1 MKCPFCGS
9 EDNRVV
15 DTRPGKEGKSV
26 RRRRECLSCGR
37 RFTTYEYVEKSPL
50 LVIKRDGR
58 EEPFD
63 RQKLFLGI
71 VTAAHKRPV
80 TRVEIEKMVD
90 EIEEAFYDLG
100 NLTVPSKK
108 IGEEVM
114 KRLKEIDEVAYVRF
128 ASVYR
133 DFKDKDEFLKE
144 VQDLKDSTG
153 KENKKNEG

>member
-9 EDNRVV
+9 EDNKVT

-26 RRRRECLSCGR
+26 RRRRECLACSR

-63 RQKLFLGI
+63 RQKLLLGI
-71 VTAAHKRPV
+71 MTAAHKRPV
-80 TRVEIEKMVD
+80 TRVEIEKIVD
-90 EIEEAFYDLG
+90 EIEEGFCDLG
-100 NLTVPSKK
+100 NLTIPSKLV
-108 IGEEVM
+108 GEEVM
-114 KRLKEIDEVAYVRF
+114 KRLKELDEVAYVRF

-133 DFKDKDEFLKE
+133 DFKDKEEFLKE
-144 VQDLKDSTG
+144 VNGLKNSS
-153 KENKKNEG
+153 KEET

>member
-9 EDNRVV
+9 EENKVT

-26 RRRRECLSCGR
+26 RRRRECLACSR

-63 RQKLFLGI
+63 RQKLLLGI
-71 VTAAHKRPV
+71 MTAAHKRPV
-80 TRVEIEKMVD
+80 TRVEIEKIVD
-90 EIEEAFYDLG
+90 EIEEGFCDLG
-100 NLTVPSKK
+100 NLTIPSKLV
-108 IGEEVM
+108 GEEVM

-133 DFKDKDEFLKE
+133 DFKDKEEFLKE
-144 VQDLKDSTG
+144 VNGLKNSP
-153 KENKKNEG
+153 EE

>member
-9 EDNRVV
+9 EDNKVI

-26 RRRRECLSCGR
+26 RRRRECVACSR

-50 LVIKRDGR
+50 LVIKRDSR

-71 VTAAHKRPV
+71 MTAAHKRPV
-80 TRVEIEKMVD
+80 TRAEIDKMVH
-90 EIEEAFYDLG
+90 EIEEVFYDLG
-100 NLTVPSKK
+100 NLTIPSKL

-114 KRLKEIDEVAYVRF
+114 KRLRGIDEVAYVRF

-144 VQDLKDSTG
+144 INELRDSS
-153 KENKKNEG
+153 KENKD

>member
-9 EDNRVV
+9 EDNKVT

-26 RRRRECLSCGR
+26 RRRRECLACSR

-63 RQKLFLGI
+63 RQKLLLGI
-71 VTAAHKRPV
+71 MTAAHKRPV
-80 TRVEIEKMVD
+80 TRVEIEKIVD
-90 EIEEAFYDLG
+90 EIEEGFCDLG
-100 NLTVPSKK
+100 NLTIPSKLV
-108 IGEEVM
+108 GEEVM
-114 KRLKEIDEVAYVRF
+114 KRLKELDEVAYVRF

-133 DFKDKDEFLKE
+133 DFKDKEEFLKE
-144 VQDLKDSTG
+144 VNGLKNSS
-153 KENKKNEG
+153 KE

>member
-9 EDNRVV
+9 EDNKVT

-26 RRRRECLSCGR
+26 RRRRECIDCGR

-50 LVIKRDGR
+50 VVVKRDGR

-63 RQKLFLGI
+63 RQKLLIGI
-71 VTAAHKRPV
+71 MTAAHKRPV
-80 TRVEIEKMVD
+80 MRVEIEKIVD
-90 EIEEAFYDLG
+90 EIEEGFYDLG
-100 NLTVPSKK
+100 NLAIPSRL

-114 KRLKEIDEVAYVRF
+114 KRLKELDEVAYVRF

-133 DFKDKDEFLKE
+133 DFKDKKEFLKE
-144 VQDLKDSTG
+144 VNGLKNPP
-153 KENKKNEG
+153 EE

>member
-9 EDNRVV
+9 EDNKVT

-26 RRRRECLSCGR
+26 RRRRECLACSR

-63 RQKLFLGI
+63 RQKLLLGI
-71 VTAAHKRPV
+71 MTAAHKRPV
-80 TRVEIEKMVD
+80 TRVEIEKIVD
-90 EIEEAFYDLG
+90 EIEEGFCDLG
-100 NLTVPSKK
+100 NLTIPSKLV
-108 IGEEVM
+108 GEKVM
-114 KRLKEIDEVAYVRF
+114 KRLKELDEVAYVRF

-133 DFKDKDEFLKE
+133 DFKDKEEFLKE
-144 VQDLKDSTG
+144 VNGLKNSS
-153 KENKKNEG
+153 KE

>member
-9 EDNRVV
+9 EDNKVT

-26 RRRRECLSCGR
+26 RRRRECLACSR

-63 RQKLFLGI
+63 RQKLLLGI
-71 VTAAHKRPV
+71 MTAAHKRPV
-80 TRVEIEKMVD
+80 TRVEIEKIVD
-90 EIEEAFYDLG
+90 EIEEGFCDLG
-100 NLTVPSKK
+100 NLTIPSKLV
-108 IGEEVM
+108 GEEVM

-133 DFKDKDEFLKE
+133 DFKDKEEFLKE
-144 VQDLKDSTG
+144 VNGLKNSS
-153 KENKKNEG
+153 KEET

>member
-9 EDNRVV
+9 EDNKVT

-26 RRRRECLSCGR
+26 RRRRECLACSR

-63 RQKLFLGI
+63 RQKLLLGI
-71 VTAAHKRPV
+71 MTAAHKRPV
-80 TRVEIEKMVD
+80 TRVEIEKIVD
-90 EIEEAFYDLG
+90 EIEEDFCDLG
-100 NLTVPSKK
+100 NLTIPSKLV
-108 IGEEVM
+108 GEEVM
-114 KRLKEIDEVAYVRF
+114 KRLKELDEVAYVRF

-133 DFKDKDEFLKE
+133 DFKDKEEFLKE
-144 VQDLKDSTG
+144 VNGLKNSS
-153 KENKKNEG
+153 KE

>member
-9 EDNRVV
+9 EDNKVT

-26 RRRRECLSCGR
+26 RRRRECLACSR

-63 RQKLFLGI
+63 RQKLLLGI
-71 VTAAHKRPV
+71 MTAAHKRPV
-80 TRVEIEKMVD
+80 TRVEIEKIVD
-90 EIEEAFYDLG
+90 EIEEGFCDLG
-100 NLTVPSKK
+100 NLTIPSKLV
-108 IGEEVM
+108 GEEVM

-133 DFKDKDEFLKE
+133 DFKDKEEFLKE
-144 VQDLKDSTG
+144 VNGLKNSS
-153 KENKKNEG
+153 KE

>member
-9 EDNRVV
+9 EDNKVT

-26 RRRRECLSCGR
+26 RRRRECLSCSR

-50 LVIKRDGR
+50 MVIKRDGR

-63 RQKLFLGI
+63 RQKLLIGI
-71 VTAAHKRPV
+71 MTAAHKRPV
-80 TRVEIEKMVD
+80 TRTEIEKIVD
-90 EIEEAFYDLG
+90 ETEEGFYDLG
-100 NLTVPSKK
+100 NLTIPSKS

-133 DFKDKDEFLKE
+133 DFKDKEEFLKE
-144 VQDLKDSTG
+144 VKDLKNSSEE
-153 KENKKNEG
+153 KR

>member
-9 EDNRVV
+9 EDNKVT

-26 RRRRECLSCGR
+26 RRRRECLACSR

-63 RQKLFLGI
+63 RQKLLLGI
-71 VTAAHKRPV
+71 MTAAHKRPV
-80 TRVEIEKMVD
+80 TRVEIEKIVD
-90 EIEEAFYDLG
+90 EIEEGFCDLG
-100 NLTVPSKK
+100 NLTIPSKLV
-108 IGEEVM
+108 GEKVM

-133 DFKDKDEFLKE
+133 DFKDKEEFLKE
-144 VQDLKDSTG
+144 VNGLKNSS
-153 KENKKNEG
+153 KE

>member
-9 EDNRVV
+9 EDNKVT

-26 RRRRECLSCGR
+26 RRRRECLACSR

-63 RQKLFLGI
+63 RQKLLLGI
-71 VTAAHKRPV
+71 MTAAHKRPV
-80 TRVEIEKMVD
+80 TKVEIEKIVD
-90 EIEEAFYDLG
+90 EIEESFFDLG
-100 NLTVPSKK
+100 NLTIPSKLV
-108 IGEEVM
+108 GEEVM

-133 DFKDKDEFLKE
+133 DFKDKEEFLKE
-144 VQDLKDSTG
+144 VNGLKNST
-153 KENKKNEG
+153 KEET

>member
-1 MKCPFCGS
+1 MKCPFCNS
-9 EDNRVV
+9 EENKVT
-15 DTRPGKEGKSV
+15 DTRPGKDGKSV
-26 RRRRECLSCGR
+26 RRRRECLSCNR

-71 VTAAHKRPV
+71 MTAAHKRPV
-80 TRVEIEKMVD
+80 TRAEIEKIVNG
-90 EIEEAFYDLG
+90 IEEYFSDLG
-100 NLTVPSKK
+100 NVTIPSSA

-114 KRLKEIDEVAYVRF
+114 KRIKEIDEVAYVRF

-133 DFKDKDEFLKE
+133 DFKDTKEFLKE
-144 VQDLKDSTG
+144 VEDLKNISA
-153 KENKKNEG
+153 EES

>member
-9 EDNRVV
+9 EDNKVT

-26 RRRRECLSCGR
+26 RRRRECLACSR

-63 RQKLFLGI
+63 RQKLLLGI
-71 VTAAHKRPV
+71 MTAAHKRPV
-80 TRVEIEKMVD
+80 TRVEIEKIVD
-90 EIEEAFYDLG
+90 EIEEGFCDLG
-100 NLTVPSKK
+100 NLTIPSKLV
-108 IGEEVM
+108 GEEVM
-114 KRLKEIDEVAYVRF
+114 KRLKELDEVAYVRF

-133 DFKDKDEFLKE
+133 DFKDKEEFLKE
-144 VQDLKDSTG
+144 VNGLKNSP
-153 KENKKNEG
+153 EE

>member
-9 EDNRVV
+9 EDNKVT

-26 RRRRECLSCGR
+26 RRRRECLACSR

-63 RQKLFLGI
+63 RQKLLLGI
-71 VTAAHKRPV
+71 MTAAHKRPV
-80 TRVEIEKMVD
+80 TRVEIEKIVD
-90 EIEEAFYDLG
+90 EIEEDFCDLG
-100 NLTVPSKK
+100 NLTIPSKLV
-108 IGEEVM
+108 GEEVM

-133 DFKDKDEFLKE
+133 DFKDKEEFLKE
-144 VQDLKDSTG
+144 VNGLKNSS
-153 KENKKNEG
+153 KEET

>member
-9 EDNRVV
+9 EDNKVI

-26 RRRRECLSCGR
+26 RRRRECVSCGR

-63 RQKLFLGI
+63 RQKLLIGI
-71 VTAAHKRPV
+71 MTAAHKRPV
-80 TRVEIEKMVD
+80 PRAEIEKMVD
-90 EIEEAFYDLG
+90 EIEEGFYDLG
-100 NLTVPSKK
+100 NLTIPSKQ

-144 VQDLKDSTG
+144 VKDLKNSS
-153 KENKKNEG
+153 KENT

>member
-9 EDNRVV
+9 EDNKVI

-26 RRRRECLSCGR
+26 RRRRECLACSR

-50 LVIKRDGR
+50 LVIKRDSR

-63 RQKLFLGI
+63 RQKLLIGI
-71 VTAAHKRPV
+71 MTAAHKRPV
-80 TRVEIEKMVD
+80 TRAEIEKIVGG
-90 EIEEAFYDLG
+90 IEEDFYDLG
-100 NLTVPSKK
+100 NLTIPSER

-114 KRLKEIDEVAYVRF
+114 KRLKKIDEVAYVRF

-133 DFKDKDEFLKE
+133 DFKDKEEFLKE
-144 VQDLKDSTG
+144 VKELKNSV
-153 KENKKNEG
+153 E

>member
-9 EDNRVV
+9 EDNKVT

-26 RRRRECLSCGR
+26 RRRRECLACSR

-63 RQKLFLGI
+63 RQKLLLGI
-71 VTAAHKRPV
+71 MTAAHKRPV
-80 TRVEIEKMVD
+80 TRVEIEKIVD
-90 EIEEAFYDLG
+90 EIEEGFCDLG
-100 NLTVPSKK
+100 NLTIPSKLV
-108 IGEEVM
+108 GEKVM

-133 DFKDKDEFLKE
+133 DFKDKEEFLKE
-144 VQDLKDSTG
+144 VNGLKNSP
-153 KENKKNEG
+153 EE

>member
-9 EDNRVV
+9 EENKVT

-26 RRRRECLSCGR
+26 RRRRECLACSR

-63 RQKLFLGI
+63 RQKLLLGI
-71 VTAAHKRPV
+71 MTAAHKRPV
-80 TRVEIEKMVD
+80 TRVEIEKIVD
-90 EIEEAFYDLG
+90 EIEEGFCDLG
-100 NLTVPSKK
+100 NLTIPSKLV
-108 IGEEVM
+108 GEEVM
-114 KRLKEIDEVAYVRF
+114 KRLKELDEVAYVRF

-133 DFKDKDEFLKE
+133 DFKDKEEFLKE
-144 VQDLKDSTG
+144 VNGLKNSS
-153 KENKKNEG
+153 KE

>member
-9 EDNRVV
+9 EDNKVT

-26 RRRRECLSCGR
+26 RRRRECLACSR

-63 RQKLFLGI
+63 RQKLLLGI
-71 VTAAHKRPV
+71 MTAAHKRPV
-80 TRVEIEKMVD
+80 TRVEIEKIVD
-90 EIEEAFYDLG
+90 EIEEGFCDLG
-100 NLTVPSKK
+100 NLTIPSKLV
-108 IGEEVM
+108 GEKVM
-114 KRLKEIDEVAYVRF
+114 KRLKELDEVAYVRF

-133 DFKDKDEFLKE
+133 DFKDKEEFLKE
-144 VQDLKDSTG
+144 VNGLKNSP
-153 KENKKNEG
+153 EE